1 MKHLKQEFDKLT
13 FKEALMYSL
22 AIFSVMAGI
31 ALIFIGLY
39 LPPKGEIHNSVL
51 TAFGLVLAFA
61 GSILGISQHYSAE
74 FDKFKFSVMQQ
85 IKDLSGNK
93 PESADVNINTNDL

>member
-13 FKEALMYSL
+13 FKEALMYAL
-22 AIFSVMAGI
+22 AIFTVVSGFC
-31 ALIFIGLY
+31 LIFIGLY

-51 TAFGLVLAFA
+51 TAFGLALAFA

-74 FDKFKFSVMQQ
+74 CDKFKFSVMQQ

-93 PESADVNINTNDL
+93 PESTDVNINTNDL

>member
-1 MKHLKQEFDKLT
+1 
-13 FKEALMYSL
+13 MYAL
-22 AIFSVMAGI
+22 AIFTVLSGLC
-31 ALIFIGLY
+31 LIFIGMY

-85 IKDLSGNK
+85 LKDLAGNSQ
-93 PESADVNINTNDL
+93 EQSDVNVSSNDL